1 MNKHIKRIL
10 VGGVVVTAVAHPYTM
25 VHKQKELNEKIIVEY
40 EAIIEQHQAE
50 VDSLLKSAEEVQ
62 AELDSK
68 NKQIQEL
75 EAENQALEGVR
86 SIIIDNVGY
95 YPSTYERQLL
105 ERLVECEAGAESMT
119 GKIAVVNVVLNRIKS
134 DDFPDS
140 ITDVIY
146 QKNQFEPVVV
156 GIIDNKQ
163 ASQESVEAVKRAFLG
178 ERAVDSDIVNFWASW
193 LDSNNDIWN
202 HIEIVTTIGVHHF
215 GKGWN

>member
-10 VGGVVVTAVAHPYTM
+10 VGGVVVTAVALPYTM
-25 VHKQKELNEKIIVEY
+25 IHKQKELNEKIIVEY

-202 HIEIVTTIGVHHF
+202 HIEIVTTIGVNHF